1 MSKPARPK
9 HINKVITRHGRT
21 IYYFRRGQNRRI
33 RLPDEYGTPEFWE
46 AYSAALDGHPI
57 TPERHDRRIRRKQ
70 AVAENRR
77 LDSQVVI
84 KKALRRSESRARQRE
99 WEYDLTLEWA
109 LGILE
114 NNDYRCPMTG
124 IPFMKLCE
132 QRGAMNPFAPSIDRI
147 DTSQGYTQD
156 NTRIVL
162 TAINIMMSDW
172 GEDVMDEVFAG
183 YVRNKKRRGRD

>member
-1 MSKPARPK
+1 MSKPVRPR
-9 HINKVITRHGRT
+9 HLNKVVTRHGRT
-21 IYYFRRGQNRRI
+21 VYYFRCGQGPRI
-33 RLPDEYGTPEFWE
+33 RLPDDYGSPEFWE
-46 AYSAALDGHPI
+46 AYSAALKGHPI
-57 TPERHDRRIRRKQ
+57 EYSTPRKPT
-70 AVAENRR
+70 VAENRR
-77 LDSQVVI
+77 LDTSAAI
-84 KKALRRSESRARQRE
+84 KKALKRSATRAQQKG
-99 WEYDLTLEWA
+99 WDFDLTLEWA
-109 LGILE
+109 EGILE

-132 QRGAMNPFAPSIDRI
+132 QRGAMHPFAPSIDRI

-183 YVRNKKRRGRD
+183 YLRNKKRRGRD